1 MAKIKPEEIVED
13 LSAEFRGAL
22 ADAVK
27 AIFPGQHFN
36 EHALFLAF
44 KLAIRRK
51 CRTWE
56 RVRDSHVD
64 PKD

>member
-1 MAKIKPEEIVED
+1 VAKIKPEEIVED
-13 LSAEFRGAL
+13 LNIEFRGAL
-22 ADAVK
+22 VDAVK
-27 AIFPGQHFN
+27 AISPSPHFD
-36 EHALFLAF
+36 EYALFRAF
-44 KLAIRRK
+44 KLAIRRR